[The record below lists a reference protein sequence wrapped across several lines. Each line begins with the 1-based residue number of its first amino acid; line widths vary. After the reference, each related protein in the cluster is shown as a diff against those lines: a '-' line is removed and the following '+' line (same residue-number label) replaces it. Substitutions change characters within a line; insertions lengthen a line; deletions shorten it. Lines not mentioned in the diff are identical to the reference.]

1 MGNPSVV
8 RGNCRFCSA
17 DGGTWRHVGG
27 RDSWWV
33 CRAESDA
40 AACGTA
46 CCDQRRS
53 MQPPSCGWTD
63 YSDPAGHRR
72 LVARRCLLL
81 VTTGRSWRSA
91 DAWLSCRAPKVSC
104 SWSSSCWPHIVDG
117 PAAAAAPQTLCL
129 WRPPCW
135 RSPRPRR
142 SQAPHPSTTS
152 SSAAWLVYT
161 NLLTDWRL

>member
-91 DAWLSCRAPKVSC
+91 GCVVVVPGAEGVLLVVFKLLATYRRRPGGGGGAPDVVFVEAAVLTF
-104 SWSSSCWPHIVDG
+104 SS
-117 PAAAAAPQTLCL
+117 
-129 WRPPCW
+129 
-135 RSPRPRR
+135 
-142 SQAPHPSTTS
+142 TS
-152 SSAAWLVYT
+152 SQPGSTSVDDVVVCSMTSLH
-161 NLLTDWRL
+161 